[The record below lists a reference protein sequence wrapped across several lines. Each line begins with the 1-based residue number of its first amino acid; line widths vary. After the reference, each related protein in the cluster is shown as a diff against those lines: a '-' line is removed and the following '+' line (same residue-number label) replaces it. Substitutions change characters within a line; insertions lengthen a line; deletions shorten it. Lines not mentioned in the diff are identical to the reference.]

1 MRIVFSLIAI
11 LLQFQLITITY
22 EYSKKSNRFKFESIV
37 IMATGT
43 VCIMA
48 ATLF

>member
-1 MRIVFSLIAI
+1 MKIIFSLIVI
-11 LLQFQLITITY
+11 FIQFQLITVTY
-22 EYSKKSNRFKFESIV
+22 EYSRKSNRFTFESIV
-37 IMATGT
+37 IITTGT